1 MVSKYNLEF
10 LNRNVGSFSM
20 ESLENEQQTLEKLKR
35 EIKQKKTRKK
45 QEIDFEVDAVIRREI
60 NAKVTKLLLKHAS
73 NSSDAEITTLA
84 SKLAAISGN

>member
-1 MVSKYNLEF
+1 
-10 LNRNVGSFSM
+10 M

-60 NAKVTKLLLKHAS
+60 NAKVTKLLLSQAA
-73 NSSDAEITTLA
+73 NSYDAEITKLA
-84 SKLAAISGN
+84 SKLASISRN